1 LNPHTAARGRG
12 LTKLGLGAC
21 LTITGAALVASAPAE
36 GEAGASVSMAS
47 ASKPAKVRYGKPLQL
62 RGQVSP
68 GTSGQAVTLQRA
80 AGDGSYRSVAQVR
93 TAAGGSYAF
102 SVRPRHTGSYRAVT
116 TAGTSQSR
124 KVTVVA
130 RFAGRVTRHVKRGR
144 TVRVKGKLAPG
155 LGRRVVRLQRRA
167 RGRWRTVD
175 RVRTSSSG
183 RFRARWKTARAGRYR
198 LRVRF
203 GGDSR
208 NGGVSKRLRRI
219 YVYRPG
225 HASWY
230 SLYGNRTACGQT
242 LTYNTIGVAHKTLPC
257 GTKVRFRYR
266 GRMAVAKVI
275 DRGPFVG
282 GREWDLTGGLKR
294 KLGFGAVGTVWSS
307 R

>member
-1 LNPHTAARGRG
+1 MF
-12 LTKLGLGAC
+12 GLGAC
-21 LTITGAALVASAPAE
+21 LTITGAALAASAPAE

-124 KVTVVA
+124 RVTVLA
-130 RFAGRVTRHVKRGR
+130 RFAGRLTRHVRSGR
-144 TVRVKGKLAPG
+144 AVRVRGKLAPG

-167 RGRWRTVD
+167 GGRWRTVD
-175 RVRTSSSG
+175 RIRTSKTG
-183 RFRARWKTARAGRYR
+183 RFRARWRTSRAGRYS

-208 NGGVSKRLRRI
+208 NGASSKRLKRV

-230 SLYGNRTACGQT
+230 GPGLYGNRTACGQT
-242 LTYNTIGVAHKTLPC
+242 LTAGIVGVAHKTLPC

-266 GRMAVAKVI
+266 GRTAVGKVI
-275 DRGPFVG
+275 DRGPFAA
-282 GREWDLTGGLKR
+282 GREWDLTAGLKR
-294 KLGFGAVGTVWSS
+294 KLGFGSTGTVWSS